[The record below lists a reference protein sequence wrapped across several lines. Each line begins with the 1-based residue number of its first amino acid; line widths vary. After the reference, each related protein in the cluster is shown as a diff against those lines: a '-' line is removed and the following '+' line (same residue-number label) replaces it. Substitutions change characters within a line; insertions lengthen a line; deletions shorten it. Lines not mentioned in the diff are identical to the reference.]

1 MNGTQ
6 ASEPYAVH
14 RTDFVSDF
22 RDNFPAPPDINV
34 EAAAYDMLEH
44 HVADGEL
51 IVPDG
56 KYFVLGDNRDNSS
69 DSRFNGFVE
78 QNRIIGKPTIIYWP
92 WRGSCTVSNRPYQSI
107 ASRVNVRTPTPDGP
121 FAINGFASSSQ
132 AVPAISRC
140 THGVASANSLRNIAA
155 VIAPPQRPPIFGRSA
170 KALFRQILVIVV
182 ERHLPHLLAFGAAPP
197 PSPGPQRFVIRESA
211 DVNVAERDHD
221 RARSAWPRRP
231 GACSPAAARR

>member
-1 MNGTQ
+1 MGGCKWTCYASAMTRLLQWAAIGFATVCLLGFAALRAFPGEYRAYSMPTGSMEPAILVGDHMLVEMLKDPKITRREIVMFRFDGNNDIYAKRVVGLPGDRIRIVNKKLFVNGTQ

-44 HVADGEL
+44 HVADGDL

-92 WRGSCTVSNRPYQSI
+92 W
-107 ASRVNVRTPTPDGP
+107 A
-121 FAINGFASSSQ
+121 
-132 AVPAISRC
+132 
-140 THGVASANSLRNIAA
+140 
-155 VIAPPQRPPIFGRSA
+155 
-170 KALFRQILVIVV
+170 
-182 ERHLPHLLAFGAAPP
+182 
-197 PSPGPQRFVIRESA
+197 RFMHRIE
-211 DVNVAERDHD
+211 
-221 RARSAWPRRP
+221 
-231 GACSPAAARR
+231 